1 MSTHHHAPSAP
12 DPRPAA
18 LTCLEDRPEL
28 QKLRAGVSQEFA
40 PSNLFRQILAD
51 DVAEE
56 HWLKQHISAIATRS
70 LSLEIE
76 SAYDRVSQTYPN
88 ATPSLRTVLAWK
100 EFHKDPACR
109 ASLSER
115 IRGTRHFLHL
125 TCHLAGAS
133 RGK

>member
-1 MSTHHHAPSAP
+1 MSTHPHVPGAP
-12 DPRPAA
+12 DPRPPA
-18 LTCLEDRPEL
+18 LTCLEHRPEL
-28 QKLRAGVSQEFA
+28 ERLRAGVDQEFG

-76 SAYDRVSQTYPN
+76 AAATRVSQSCPN
-88 ATPSLRTVLAWK
+88 ASPSLLTVLAWK

-115 IRGTRHFLHL
+115 IRGTRHFLNL
-125 TCHLAGAS
+125 TFHLANAS
-133 RGK
+133 RGL